1 MSASTPAKGSDPKP
15 KETPSRLCPAS
26 CGASISGRDTH
37 PMCIVC
43 MGAKH
48 AQTALADRQSCSHC
62 ASLPEKILERRL
74 RVAVANSHDP
84 CLGEPTA
91 KTTAITQQAQP
102 AKAWADILDD
112 EAADMPPLFE
122 DLLEVDLGDEGADGD
137 DAASDFLGAVD
148 MDDVEE
154 DTTFPS
160 AQSRPPTTPKQLLP
174 AVPACMKE
182 MRRFWDNPLK
192 SKLPVQGYSKL
203 EIQGMKELGL
213 AEPPAVEPSVAFHL
227 HPNRRAISASSS
239 IPLPNK
245 MERVTSSIF
254 QRTYK
259 YAAQAACVLN
269 TVTLLSAYQGEI
281 LEEMGQQLDSGTPNP
296 VLWDEICV
304 VNDLILRSARGAV
317 QGCGRVMGLAVAGER
332 GLWLNHSGLTDTQKA
347 DVMDAAY
354 DPTKGLFGPA
364 LEKMKETST
373 LRKQEGEAFNLC
385 LPRKQQPSRPVQAQR
400 STSTGQSGP
409 RVFKTNTGPQKT
421 AGQQAGQQQR
431 SEGAHALSL
440 ADASAPLRGVTSPGI
455 FVGPLASQVE
465 QWRAC
470 AVHPWILS
478 TISRGYRLQF
488 AAKPPTFNGVLVSA
502 ARGDAALVLEDEITS
517 LLHKQAIRIVPSSD
531 HQRGFYSR
539 YFLVPKKGSAALRPI
554 LDLRVL
560 NKHLRRFKFRMLT
573 HKVLCRSIRKEDWFT
588 TIDLSDAY
596 FHISV
601 HPAHRKFLR
610 FSYKET
616 VYEYQVIPFGL
627 SLAPRVFSKC
637 VEAALAPL
645 RATGI
650 RIFSYIDDYLICS
663 DSRER
668 AVRDTLTV
676 LNHLTALGFRINR
689 AKSRLN
695 PHNIRRRDGHVQDV
709 PSPCWSDG
717 VSDFCRSFG
726 SNDDERLSTL
736 DYSVTFV
743 PKETPLS
750 QSEGGFSVRRSAS
763 TVARCTR
770 LDGGRPARRCVREG
784 HSDHRCL
791 PAGVGRHSVRQS
803 CERDVESTFCPDAH
817 QCAGTLGSVSRPE
830 TFLTVSPGPTCSG
843 ENRQCNCCCIHQ
855 PPRWHPLITAAQT
868 GSENHFVEQYQAPVS
883 PSDACSRCPQQ
894 RGRPAVTREPP
905 IRRVG
910 SPPSGGGTAVAEI
923 RPSRRR
929 SLRLAGKRKVS
940 ALLLLDGQ
948 KRPARGGRACPS
960 MARRPTLCVPTDQS
974 DLTHSSSGEGAGT
987 IADLNCPSMVVQTM
1001 DGGDST
1007 ASVGRA
1013 LAPSIET
1020 GPPISGGRGNL
1031 PSPPGPGGTLGLAR
1045 ERWNLNAAGL
1055 PAPVIDTIQCA
1066 RAKSTRSLYD
1076 CKWRVFEQWCE
1087 ARHVIPFQCSVSEVL
1102 CFLQQMVEK
1111 RRAFSTLKVYLAAIS
1126 ACHVGFGDKTV
1137 GQHPLIS
1144 RFMKGA
1150 RRKLPVVKPLVPLWD
1165 LSVVLD
1171 ALCHHPFEPLEAVA
1185 LKYVALK
1192 TVLLLALT
1200 SAKRVSELQAFSV
1213 SPTCM
1218 QFAPGLSKVHLRPNP
1233 AFMPKVEPAYSCP
1246 TLEIAAFHPPPFSS
1260 PEEQQ
1265 LHSLCPVRALRVY
1278 VDRTAG
1284 LRKADQLFV
1293 SWASSHMGK
1302 PVSSQRL
1309 SHWIVEAI
1317 SLAYTCKG
1325 IAPPQGLRAHSTR
1338 GVATSWALFRG
1349 ISVQDICAAASWASP
1364 HTFVRFYRLDVSGP
1378 SLAQA
1383 VLEPRGSGSI

>member
-281 LEEMGQQLDSGTPNP
+281 LEDMGQQLDSGTPKP

-440 ADASAPLRGVTSPGI
+440 ADASAPLRGVMSPGI

-488 AAKPPTFNGVLVSA
+488 AVKPPTFNGVLVSA
-502 ARGDAALVLEDEITS
+502 ARGDAAQVLEDEITS

-573 HKVLCRSIRKEDWFT
+573 HKVLCRSIRREDWFT

-689 AKSRLN
+689 AKSRLE
-695 PHNIRRRDGHVQDV
+695 PTQHTEYLGLSLDSISHRVTLTTER
-709 PSPCWSDG
+709 
-717 VSDFCRSFG
+717 
-726 SNDDERLSTL
+726 RLSLTQCL
-736 DYSVTFV
+736 ALFYQGAMVTFR
-743 PKETPLS
+743 TCLRLA
-750 QSEGGFSVRRSAS
+750 GLMASVISVVHLGLMMMRDFQRWITALHLCPRRHLYRRVKVDS
-763 TVARCTR
+763 
-770 LDGGRPARRCVREG
+770 RCVAALLQWR
-784 HSDHRCL
+784 DARVL
-791 PAGVGRHSVRQS
+791 MVGVPLGAVSERVILTTDASLRGWGATLSGRVVNGTWSPRFAQMHINVLELWAVFLGLRHFLQFLQGRHVLVKT
-803 CERDVESTFCPDAH
+803 DNA
-817 QCAGTLGSVSRPE
+817 
-830 TFLTVSPGPTCSG
+830 TVVAYI
-843 ENRQCNCCCIHQ
+843 NRQ
-855 PPRWHPLITAAQT
+855 
-868 GSENHFVEQYQAPVS
+868 
-883 PSDACSRCPQQ
+883 
-894 RGRPAVTREPP
+894 
-905 IRRVG
+905 
-910 SPPSGGGTAVAEI
+910 GGT
-923 RPSRRR
+923 R
-929 SLRLAGKRKVS
+929 SLRLHKLAQKIILWSSTK
-940 ALLLLDGQ
+940 LLSLRATHVPGVLN
-948 KRPARGGRACPS
+948 RG
-960 MARRPTLCVPTDQS
+960 
-974 DLTHSSSGEGAGT
+974 
-987 IADLNCPSMVVQTM
+987 ADLLSRGNPLYGEWVLHPQVVEQLWQRYGQAAVDLFASQGNAKCPLFFSLTDRNAPLGV
-1001 DGGDST
+1001 D
-1007 ASVGRA
+1007 A
-1013 LAPSIET
+1013 LAHPWPDVLLYAF
-1020 GPPISGGRGNL
+1020 PPISLISPTLARVREQGLSLILIAPRWLSKPWMAEIVQLLWDVPWPLPLRRDLLSQAGGEIYHPHPDRVAL
-1031 PSPPGPGGTLGLAR
+1031 WAWPVKGGT
-1045 ERWNLNAAGL
+1045 
-1055 PAPVIDTIQCA
+1055 
-1066 RAKSTRSLYD
+1066 
-1076 CKWRVFEQWCE
+1076 
-1087 ARHVIPFQCSVSEVL
+1087 
-1102 CFLQQMVEK
+1102 
-1111 RRAFSTLKVYLAAIS
+1111 
-1126 ACHVGFGDKTV
+1126 
-1137 GQHPLIS
+1137 
-1144 RFMKGA
+1144 
-1150 RRKLPVVKPLVPLWD
+1150 
-1165 LSVVLD
+1165 
-1171 ALCHHPFEPLEAVA
+1171 
-1185 LKYVALK
+1185 
-1192 TVLLLALT
+1192 
-1200 SAKRVSELQAFSV
+1200 
-1213 SPTCM
+1213 
-1218 QFAPGLSKVHLRPNP
+1218 
-1233 AFMPKVEPAYSCP
+1233 
-1246 TLEIAAFHPPPFSS
+1246 
-1260 PEEQQ
+1260 
-1265 LHSLCPVRALRVY
+1265 
-1278 VDRTAG
+1278 
-1284 LRKADQLFV
+1284 
-1293 SWASSHMGK
+1293 
-1302 PVSSQRL
+1302 
-1309 SHWIVEAI
+1309 
-1317 SLAYTCKG
+1317 
-1325 IAPPQGLRAHSTR
+1325 
-1338 GVATSWALFRG
+1338 
-1349 ISVQDICAAASWASP
+1349 
-1364 HTFVRFYRLDVSGP
+1364 
-1378 SLAQA
+1378 
-1383 VLEPRGSGSI
+1383 